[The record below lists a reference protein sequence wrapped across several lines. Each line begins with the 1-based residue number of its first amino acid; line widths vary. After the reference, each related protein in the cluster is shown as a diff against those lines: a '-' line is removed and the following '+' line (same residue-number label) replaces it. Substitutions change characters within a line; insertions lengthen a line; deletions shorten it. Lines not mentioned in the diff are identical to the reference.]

1 MSESCYPTSQS
12 SLIIL
17 KSAIR
22 AKQFDKVK
30 YAVLGIHRASRKA
43 RDRRKVVSLD

>member
-1 MSESCYPTSQS
+1 MPIALYSQ
-12 SLIIL
+12 IR
-17 KSAIR
+17 SAIR
-22 AKQFDKVK
+22 AKQYDKVK

>member
-1 MSESCYPTSQS
+1 VNHVIHDGATIANVFE
-12 SLIIL
+12 
-17 KSAIR
+17 SAIR

>member
-1 MSESCYPTSQS
+1 MLSPMVRS
-12 SLIIL
+12 SLMIL
-17 KSAIR
+17 NSAIR